1 MNKNDIWNLFK
12 ITGKIEYFL
21 KYKEMTE
28 KGIDYIGDNESKRNN
43 NK

>member
-12 ITGKIEYFL
+12 MTGKIEYFL

-28 KGIDYIGDNESKRNN
+28 KGIDYIADNESKRNN
-43 NK
+43 N